1 MRDVLNSR
9 DSVFASELAELGG
22 VNIVLNSLTS
32 SGMVAGS
39 LAGLRQGGRFVEIS
53 KRDIWSP
60 ARMAQ
65 GKPTQCP
72 GTNPALPMSRRSTG
86 AAWLTPYLCPPCPAE
101 RPDVLYTLVAVDF
114 LDSRAVN
121 TALCHV
127 SSQLADG
134 VLQPL
139 PQVVHGLSAV
149 QAAPESPDA
158 WWALLQM
165 EDSQLAGSTGA
176 LDRAARG
183 GVVLMDLYR
192 WATKLCPRQSN
203 ARSEAFVKLWL
214 GFARQQWCAG
224 AEKAGRGPRV
234 PAGPPPR

>member
-1 MRDVLNSR
+1 MLPHPRQPR
-9 DSVFASELAELGG
+9 PAR
-22 VNIVLNSLTS
+22 
-32 SGMVAGS
+32 SGHRP
-39 LAGLRQGGRFVEIS
+39 GLCPLLQGG
-53 KRDIWSP
+53 DYTP
-60 ARMAQ
+60 APR
-65 GKPTQCP
+65 
-72 GTNPALPMSRRSTG
+72 RRSSQAHGVSWAQDLATY
-86 AAWLTPYLCPPCPAE
+86 A
-101 RPDVLYTLVAVDF
+101 RPQGGSPSAVQRLRARLV
-114 LDSRAVN
+114 
-121 TALCHV
+121 
-127 SSQLADG
+127 
-134 VLQPL
+134 
-139 PQVVHGLSAV
+139 SAV